1 MAVKFQ
7 DYYEILGIPRD
18 AAQEQIQSAYRKLAR
33 KYHPDINKEKDAEDK
48 FKKISEAYEVLK
60 DPEKRKKYDTLGAN
74 WKTGDD
80 FTPPPGWEQWQT
92 GSRHGTGPQ
101 SGFDFGFDFGDMGTS
116 FGSGFSDFFESFFGD
131 AFQGFRT
138 TRSTH
143 HGAGGGFQSSTR
155 GQDQEAELT
164 ITVEEAYTGTKKN
177 ITLSY
182 SEVDEAGR
190 IQQKSKTLDVTIPSG
205 ITDGKRLRLS
215 GQGSKGGT
223 RGTAGD
229 LYLRIHIAPHHRFR
243 VKGADI
249 EIDTPIAPW
258 EAALGAEITVPLVQG
273 SAKLKIQPGIQSGQR
288 LRVKGKGLKENK
300 NQQGDFYAVV
310 KIVVPKNLSSEEREL
325 YNTLSKI
332 STFKPRPW

>member
-33 KYHPDINKEKDAEDK
+33 KYHPDINKDKDAEDK

-60 DPEKRKKYDTLGAN
+60 DPEKRKKYDMLGAN

-92 GSRHGTGPQ
+92 GSRHRTDPH

-116 FGSGFSDFFESFFGD
+116 FGSGFSDFFESLFGD

-143 HGAGGGFQSSTR
+143 NGAGGGFHSSAR

-164 ITVEEAYTGTKKN
+164 ITLEEAYTGTKKN

-182 SEVDEAGR
+182 SEVDGAGR
-190 IQQKSKTLDVTIPSG
+190 IKQKSKTLDVTIPSG

-223 RGTAGD
+223 KGAAGD
-229 LYLRIHIAPHHRFR
+229 LYLRIHIAPHHNFR

-249 EIDTPIAPW
+249 EIDTPITPW

-273 SAKLKIQPGIQSGQR
+273 SAKLKLQPGIQSGQR
-288 LRVKGKGLKENK
+288 LRIKGKGLKKNK
-300 NQQGDFYAVV
+300 NQQGDLYTVV
-310 KIVVPKNLSSEEREL
+310 KIVVPKDLSSEEREL
-325 YNTLSKI
+325 FSKLSKT
-332 STFKPRPW
+332 SSFKPRPW